1 MRYARLG
8 DLLVKSGTISE
19 EQLKEAL
26 SLQSGTG
33 ERLGSVL
40 QEHGIITEKQLIDT
54 LMSQLGVEFVDLNT
68 YHIPAEMA
76 QILPKS
82 IAKKHMVVPI
92 RATRNDVHLA
102 MADPLN
108 FVAVEEVRAVTRRR
122 VIPVIAAAASVE
134 RAVQNLY
141 SNQGAMQAIE
151 DMQRD
156 LLGSQYGAAA
166 LAQPQS
172 MTVDEDEADAAPA
185 IRLVN
190 SIIDRACTEGASDIH
205 MEPGEDSMTIR
216 MRIDG
221 ALRAIIPVPRE
232 LQSSVISR
240 LKIMARMDIAQ
251 KLIPQDGRANVTV
264 RQETLDLRISTLPT
278 IHGEKVVI
286 RLLRKTPEL
295 ATLEGI
301 GLEGDNRERFCRLV
315 DNATEGVILMVGPT
329 GSGKTS
335 TLYAMIDRLKS
346 EEVNLVSLEDPV
358 EYHIDGVCQV
368 QINDKTGLTFASVLR
383 SVLRQDPDIIA
394 VGEIR
399 DGETAEIAMR
409 AAMTGHLVLSTIHT
423 NNAVSSIDRLLD
435 IGVEP
440 YLIAGAVKGIVSQRL
455 LRKVCPH
462 CKKPYASTAEEQE
475 ALAAAAKSKAEELL
489 AQWQSGEATE
499 DSFAALASAES
510 EDGGSKSNGG
520 LYTNVYQGQMVETFN
535 DWCFNA
541 SRKPSDTG
549 IVETDYGAHVMY
561 FVGTG
566 LPRWQTQVTETLRS
580 SDYSAWEEGLAANS
594 AISRSDFGMG
604 FVG

>member
-1 MRYARLG
+1 MKYVKLG
-8 DLLVKSGTISE
+8 DLLIKSGDISPA
-19 EQLKEAL
+19 QLEEAL
-26 SLQSGTG
+26 KLQEGSG
-33 ERLGSVL
+33 ERLGAIL
-40 QEHGIITEKQLIDT
+40 QKHGFITERQLIDT

-68 YHIPAEMA
+68 YAIPPEMA
-76 QILPKS
+76 QLLPKS
-82 IAKKHMVVPI
+82 LAKKHMVIPVK
-92 RATRNDVHLA
+92 ATRSEVWLA

-108 FVAVEEVRAVTRRR
+108 FMAVEEVGAVTRRR
-122 VIPVIAAAASVE
+122 VVPVIAASAAVE

-141 SNQGAMQAIE
+141 NNQGAMQAIE

-156 LLGSQYGAAA
+156 LLGSQYGGGGA
-166 LAQPQS
+166 AQPQS

-232 LQSSVISR
+232 LQNSVISR
-240 LKIMARMDIAQ
+240 MKIMARMDIAQ
-251 KLIPQDGRANVTV
+251 KQVPQDGRAVVTV
-264 RQETLDLRISTLPT
+264 RQESLDLRISTLPT
-278 IHGEKVVI
+278 IHGEKVVV

-301 GLEGDNRERFCRLV
+301 GLEGENRERFCRLV

-335 TLYAMIDRLKS
+335 TLYTMIDRLKS

-358 EYHIDGVCQV
+358 EYHIDGACQV
-368 QINDKTGLTFASVLR
+368 QINDKTGLTFANVLR

-423 NNAVSSIDRLLD
+423 NNALSSVDRLLD

-462 CKKPYASTAEEQE
+462 CKKPYTPSLEEQ
-475 ALAAAAKSKAEELL
+475 
-489 AQWQSGEATE
+489 
-499 DSFAALASAES
+499 AAL
-510 EDGGSKSNGG
+510 G
-520 LYTNVYQGQMVETFN
+520 LEPGDYRFYKGAGCGE
-535 DWCFNA
+535 CF
-541 SRKPSDTG
+541 
-549 IVETDYGAHVMY
+549 
-561 FVGTG
+561 GTG
-566 LPRWQTQVTETLRS
+566 YRGRTGSFEILSINP
-580 SDYSAWEEGLAANS
+580 
-594 AISRSDFGMG
+594 AIRRAIHSRSLKELEAAMELTDFHPMIENCRKLVLDGLTSSEEVQRVLG
-604 FVG
+604 GG

>member
-1 MRYARLG
+1 MKYVKLG
-8 DLLVKSGTISE
+8 DLLVKSGTVTQA
-19 EQLKEAL
+19 QLDRAL
-26 SLQSGTG
+26 ELQESTG
-33 ERLGSVL
+33 ERLGEVL
-40 QEHGIITEKQLIDT
+40 QKHGFITEKQLIDT
-54 LMSQLGVEFVDLNT
+54 LMDQLGVEFVDLNACS
-68 YHIPAEMA
+68 IPPEMA

-92 RATRNDVHLA
+92 RANRTDVQLA

-108 FVAVEEVRAVTRRR
+108 FVAVEEVQAVTRRR
-122 VIPVIAAAASVE
+122 VIPVIAASAALE

-151 DMQRD
+151 DMRRD

-166 LAQPQS
+166 QAQS
-172 MTVDEDEADAAPA
+172 LSVDEDEADAAPA

-205 MEPGEDSMTIR
+205 LEPGEGSMTIR

-221 ALRAIIPVPRE
+221 ALRPIIPVPRE
-232 LQSSVISR
+232 LQNSVISR

-251 KLIPQDGRANVTV
+251 KNIPQDGRAVVTV

-278 IHGEKVVI
+278 IHGEKVVV

-301 GLEGDNRERFCRLV
+301 GLEGENRERFLSLV
-315 DNATEGVILMVGPT
+315 DSAREGVILMVGPT

-346 EEVNLVSLEDPV
+346 DEINLVSLEDPV
-358 EYHIDGVCQV
+358 EYHIGGVCQV
-368 QINDKTGLTFASVLR
+368 HINEKTGLTFASVLR
-383 SVLRQDPDIIA
+383 SVLRQDPDVIA

-409 AAMTGHLVLSTIHT
+409 AAMTGHLVLSTVHT

-440 YLIAGAVKGIVSQRL
+440 YLIAGALKGIVSQRL
-455 LRKVCPH
+455 VRRLCPH
-462 CKKPYASTAEEQE
+462 CRRPYTPSPEEAAALGMPPGDYTFYRGEGCGDCFGTGYRGRTGVFEILEFTAGMRRAIHARSLKDLEKAMDTAGFQPIIASCRRLVLEGTTSAEEVYRV
-475 ALAAAAKSKAEELL
+475 L
-489 AQWQSGEATE
+489 
-499 DSFAALASAES
+499 
-510 EDGGSKSNGG
+510 GGG
-520 LYTNVYQGQMVETFN
+520 
-535 DWCFNA
+535 
-541 SRKPSDTG
+541 
-549 IVETDYGAHVMY
+549 
-561 FVGTG
+561 
-566 LPRWQTQVTETLRS
+566 
-580 SDYSAWEEGLAANS
+580 
-594 AISRSDFGMG
+594 
-604 FVG
+604 

>member
-1 MRYARLG
+1 MKYIRLG
-8 DLLVKSGTISE
+8 DLLVKSGIITQA
-19 EQLKEAL
+19 QLDEAL
-26 SLQSGTG
+26 KLQEDTG
-33 ERLGSVL
+33 ERLGTVL
-40 QEHGIITEKQLIDT
+40 QKHGFITEKQLIDT
-54 LMSQLGVEFVDLNT
+54 LMSQLGVEFIDLNG
-68 YHIPAEMA
+68 YNIPSEMA

-82 IAKKHMVVPI
+82 IAKKHGVVPI
-92 RATRNDVHLA
+92 RVTRTDVYLA

-108 FVAVEEVRAVTRRR
+108 FVAIEEVRSVTRRR
-122 VIPVIAAAASVE
+122 VIPLIAASAAVD

-141 SNQGAMQAIE
+141 SNQGAMRAIE

-156 LLGSQYGAAA
+156 LLQYGADSAA
-166 LAQPQS
+166 LVQS
-172 MTVDEDEADAAPA
+172 MAVDEDEADAAPA

-221 ALRAIIPVPRE
+221 ALRPIIPVPRK
-232 LQSSVISR
+232 LQNAVISR

-251 KLIPQDGRANVTV
+251 KLLPQDGRANVTV

-278 IHGEKVVI
+278 IYGEKVVI

-301 GLEGDNRERFCRLV
+301 GLMGENRERLCGLV
-315 DNATEGVILMVGPT
+315 DHTTEGVILMVGPT

-335 TLYAMIDRLKS
+335 TLYAIIDRLKS

-368 QINDKTGLTFASVLR
+368 QVNEKTGLTFASALR

-409 AAMTGHLVLSTIHT
+409 AAMTGHLVLSTVHT
-423 NNAVSSIDRLLD
+423 NNAVSSVDRLLD
-435 IGVEP
+435 IGVES

-455 LRKVCPH
+455 VRKLCPH
-462 CKKPYASTAEEQE
+462 CKKPYTPPPEE
-475 ALAAAAKSKAEELL
+475 LAALGMEPGDYTFYR
-489 AQWQSGEATE
+489 GEGCGE
-499 DSFAALASAES
+499 
-510 EDGGSKSNGG
+510 
-520 LYTNVYQGQMVETFN
+520 
-535 DWCFNA
+535 CF
-541 SRKPSDTG
+541 
-549 IVETDYGAHVMY
+549 
-561 FVGTG
+561 GTG
-566 LPRWQTQVTETLRS
+566 YRGRTGAFEILEVTPDMRRAIHARS
-580 SDYSAWEEGLAANS
+580 LKELERAVEGANFQPIMANCRRLILDGVTSVEEVQRVLGD
-594 AISRSDFGMG
+594 I
-604 FVG
+604 